1 MTLGKYR
8 TSHLAAAVL
17 GWWFLISWQTSTTTT
32 AVGPFRSLSQCRLMQ
47 KDKTLAGSHQTK
59 CDIDGL
65 ANVDGWWFF
74 ITGAK
79 DLTLTSGL
87 YPDQATCDQMKANLS
102 VDNDQ
107 VSATCWPS
115 S

>member
-1 MTLGKYR
+1 MTLAKYR
-8 TSHLAAAVL
+8 TSHRLALAL

-65 ANVDGWWFF
+65 ANIDGWWFF

-87 YPDQATCDQMKANLS
+87 YPDQATCDQMKANLT